1 MQALIDS
8 TVAPDALAD
17 EEAVRA
23 VALFDHEEVGSSSA
37 VGAGGTLMRDALV
50 RVSRAFA
57 GGQVDATERCL
68 QRSFLVS
75 ADMAHGLHPNYTDR
89 HEPDHQPKFHKCAAH
104 SSCVVLL
111 VAVHPARALLPQ
123 WGHSSTTYGQRFP
136 QSLS

>member
-8 TVAPDALAD
+8 TAADDSLAE

-37 VGAGGTLMRDALV
+37 VGAGGTLMRDAIV
-50 RVSRAFA
+50 RVSRSFA
-57 GGQVDATERCL
+57 GDKDIDATERCL

-89 HEPDHQPKFHKCAAH
+89 HEPDHQPRFHKCDLLEA
-104 SSCVVLL
+104 CVSL
-111 VAVHPARALLPQ
+111 RA
-123 WGHSSTTYGQRFP
+123 
-136 QSLS
+136 